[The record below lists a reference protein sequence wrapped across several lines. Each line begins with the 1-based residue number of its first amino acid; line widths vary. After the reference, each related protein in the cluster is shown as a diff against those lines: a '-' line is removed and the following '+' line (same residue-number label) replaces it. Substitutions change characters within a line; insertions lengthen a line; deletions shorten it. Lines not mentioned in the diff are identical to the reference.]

1 MSLEEIKKEITSL
14 NDNEK
19 QEVALFL
26 EQLKTEEERDA
37 KLGEFLH
44 GRLAQVERGDFS
56 NKTVTDIGRSFVQWF
71 DGEKLPA
78 SICRRK

>member
-44 GRLAQVERGDFS
+44 ARLAQVERGDFS
-56 NKTVTDIGRSFVQWF
+56 NKTVTDIWTQFRSMV
-71 DGEKLPA
+71 
-78 SICRRK
+78 

>member
-26 EQLKTEEERDA
+26 EQLKVDEERDA

-44 GRLAQVERGDFS
+44 GRLGQVERGDFS
-56 NKTVTDIGRSFVQWF
+56 NKTVTDVWTKFRSMV
-71 DGEKLPA
+71 
-78 SICRRK
+78 

>member
-44 GRLAQVERGDFS
+44 GRLAQVERGNFS
-56 NKTVTDIGRSFVQWF
+56 NKTVTDIWKQFRSMV
-71 DGEKLPA
+71 
-78 SICRRK
+78 